1 MAQMATPDGRA
12 LGQQDDGGF
21 GQFFRGDLPKKL
33 GLLLVRRAASS
44 DVASPQ
50 IAASAS
56 REPSAMQ
63 IAAFLLPAEPWGGR
77 GRDCFS
83 ASDFL
88 LATGR
93 RW

>member
-1 MAQMATPDGRA
+1 MATPDGRA

-21 GQFFRGDLPKKL
+21 RQFFRGDLPKKL
-33 GLLLVRRAASS
+33 GLLLVRRAAWS

-63 IAAFLLPAEPWGGR
+63 FRIPVAGR
-77 GRDCFS
+77 AMGRPRQRLFQR
-83 ASDFL
+83 F
-88 LATGR
+88 
-93 RW
+93 